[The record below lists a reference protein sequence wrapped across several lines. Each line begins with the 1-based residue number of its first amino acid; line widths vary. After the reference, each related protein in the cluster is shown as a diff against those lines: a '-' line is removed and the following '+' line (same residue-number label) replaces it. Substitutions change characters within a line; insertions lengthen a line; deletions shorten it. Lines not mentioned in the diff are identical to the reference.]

1 MEAKK
6 MVVNL
11 RDVVNSIGSR
21 QIARGIFNCM
31 EISSL
36 INHPSSLSGA
46 TMTVSFKSGQIPPRR
61 SCFLTNHFMKLLAK
75 YLSATNFCWTSSTYL
90 TDRDVIS
97 GKDMSRQIDPSI
109 CCSDWPDDRFV
120 YLCSL
125 CSAYHNV
132 GESPFDRCVDRLPG
146 CPVSPG
152 VTGEWFITDL
162 KTDIVLVLSGCPV
175 SSFTPSK
182 GRGCRLSRRL
192 SDPWDK

>member
-1 MEAKK
+1 MKTVNQRKKEKNCTRKTRKKNMTLVPFKKSHMEAKK

-21 QIARGIFNCM
+21 QIARGIFNSM

-61 SCFLTNHFMKLLAK
+61 SCFLTNHFMKLLAN

-97 GKDMSRQIDPSI
+97 GKDMSRQTDPSI
-109 CCSDWPDDRFV
+109 CCSD
-120 YLCSL
+120 
-125 CSAYHNV
+125 
-132 GESPFDRCVDRLPG
+132 
-146 CPVSPG
+146 
-152 VTGEWFITDL
+152 
-162 KTDIVLVLSGCPV
+162 
-175 SSFTPSK
+175 
-182 GRGCRLSRRL
+182 
-192 SDPWDK
+192 

>member
-1 MEAKK
+1 

-61 SCFLTNHFMKLLAK
+61 SCFLTNHFMKLLAN
-75 YLSATNFCWTSSTYL
+75 YLSATNFCWTSNTYL
-90 TDRDVIS
+90 TVARTGQDKLTPVPVAVTDRMIGLFIS
-97 GKDMSRQIDPSI
+97 ALCVVHITMLAKVHHGP
-109 CCSDWPDDRFV
+109 FV
-120 YLCSL
+120 
-125 CSAYHNV
+125 
-132 GESPFDRCVDRLPG
+132 RCVDRLPG

-152 VTGEWFITDL
+152 VTGEWFTTDL

-175 SSFTPSK
+175 SSFTPSR

-192 SDPWDK
+192 SDP